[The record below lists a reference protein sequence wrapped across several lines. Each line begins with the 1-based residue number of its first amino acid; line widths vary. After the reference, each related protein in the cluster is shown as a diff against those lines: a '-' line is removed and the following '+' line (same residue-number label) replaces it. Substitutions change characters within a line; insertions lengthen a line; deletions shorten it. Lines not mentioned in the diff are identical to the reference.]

1 VRVTAS
7 ISPDFSCSG
16 HRPRGPAGNANPYI
30 FEGLKTMKLATL
42 AMTIALTAAPL
53 TAIAADM
60 DNMHDMSGM
69 KGMHDM
75 MGGSQS
81 ESSKA
86 FNDAMTKMHE
96 KMGMQM
102 TGDSD
107 VDFVKG
113 MIPHHEGAVDMA
125 KIELQYGKDPEL
137 HKLAEGIVK
146 AQESEIAFMKS
157 WLEKHGK

>member
-1 VRVTAS
+1 
-7 ISPDFSCSG
+7 
-16 HRPRGPAGNANPYI
+16 
-30 FEGLKTMKLATL
+30 MKLATL
-42 AMTIALTAAPL
+42 ALTLALSVPSLTANAG
-53 TAIAADM
+53 DM
-60 DNMHDMSGM
+60 NNMQDMQQMHDM
-69 KGMHDM
+69 KGMNDM

-86 FNDAMTKMHE
+86 FNDAMSKMHE
-96 KMGMQM
+96 KMSMHM
-102 TGDSD
+102 TGDAD

-113 MIPHHEGAVDMA
+113 MIPHHQGAVEMA

-157 WLEKHGK
+157 WLEKHEK

>member
-1 VRVTAS
+1 
-7 ISPDFSCSG
+7 
-16 HRPRGPAGNANPYI
+16 
-30 FEGLKTMKLATL
+30 MKLATL
-42 AMTIALTAAPL
+42 AMTIVLSAMPL
-53 TAIAADM
+53 ASHAGEM
-60 DNMHDMSGM
+60 NNMQNMHDMDNM

-75 MGGSQS
+75 MGGSQT

-86 FNDAMTKMHE
+86 FSDAMTKMHE
-96 KMGMQM
+96 KMSMQM
-102 TGDSD
+102 TGDAD

-137 HKLAEGIVK
+137 RKLAEGIVK

>member
-1 VRVTAS
+1 
-7 ISPDFSCSG
+7 
-16 HRPRGPAGNANPYI
+16 
-30 FEGLKTMKLATL
+30 MKLATL
-42 AMTIALTAAPL
+42 AMPIVLSAMPFASHAG
-53 TAIAADM
+53 DM
-60 DNMHDMSGM
+60 NNMPNMNNMQDMHDMGNM

-75 MGGSQS
+75 MGGSQT

-86 FNDAMTKMHE
+86 FSDAMTKMHE
-96 KMGMQM
+96 NMSMQM
-102 TGDSD
+102 TGDAD
-107 VDFVKG
+107 VDSVKG

-157 WLEKHGK
+157 WLEKHEK

>member
-1 VRVTAS
+1 LFSAVRATARAARQAMQT
-7 ISPDFSCSG
+7 
-16 HRPRGPAGNANPYI
+16 HT

-42 AMTIALTAAPL
+42 AMTLALSNLPLAAY
-53 TAIAADM
+53 AGDM
-60 DNMHDMSGM
+60 NNMQDMQHMHDMGSM
-69 KGMHDM
+69 KGMPGM
-75 MGGSQS
+75 MGGDHS

-86 FNDAMTKMHE
+86 FSDAMTKMHE
-96 KMGMQM
+96 KMSMQM
-102 TGDSD
+102 TGDAD

>member
-1 VRVTAS
+1 
-7 ISPDFSCSG
+7 
-16 HRPRGPAGNANPYI
+16 
-30 FEGLKTMKLATL
+30 MKLATL
-42 AMTIALTAAPL
+42 AMPIVLSAMPL
-53 TAIAADM
+53 ASHAGDM
-60 DNMHDMSGM
+60 NNMPNMNNMQDMHDMGNM

-75 MGGSQS
+75 MGGSQT

-86 FNDAMTKMHE
+86 FSDAMTKMHE
-96 KMGMQM
+96 KMSMQM
-102 TGDSD
+102 TGDAD

-157 WLEKHGK
+157 WLEKHEK

>member
-1 VRVTAS
+1 M
-7 ISPDFSCSG
+7 
-16 HRPRGPAGNANPYI
+16 NN
-30 FEGLKTMKLATL
+30 MQ
-42 AMTIALTAAPL
+42 
-53 TAIAADM
+53 DM
-60 DNMHDMSGM
+60 QRMHGM
-69 KGMHDM
+69 NGMQDM
-75 MGGSQS
+75 MGGAQS

-86 FNDAMTKMHE
+86 FGDAMTKMHG

-102 TGDSD
+102 TGDAD

-137 HKLAEGIVK
+137 HNLAEGIVK
-146 AQESEIAFMKS
+146 AQETEIAFMKS

>member
-1 VRVTAS
+1 
-7 ISPDFSCSG
+7 
-16 HRPRGPAGNANPYI
+16 
-30 FEGLKTMKLATL
+30 MKLATL
-42 AMTIALTAAPL
+42 AMPIVLSAMPL
-53 TAIAADM
+53 ASHAGDM
-60 DNMHDMSGM
+60 NNMPNMNNMQDMHDMGNM

-75 MGGSQS
+75 MGGSQT

-86 FNDAMTKMHE
+86 FSDAMTKMHE
-96 KMGMQM
+96 NMSMQM
-102 TGDSD
+102 TGDAD

-157 WLEKHGK
+157 WLEKHEK

>member
-1 VRVTAS
+1 
-7 ISPDFSCSG
+7 
-16 HRPRGPAGNANPYI
+16 
-30 FEGLKTMKLATL
+30 MKLAKL
-42 AMTIALTAAPL
+42 AIALALSALPLAAH
-53 TAIAADM
+53 ADDM
-60 DNMHDMSGM
+60 NNMPNMNNMQDIQHMHDMMGGM

-75 MGGSQS
+75 MGAQS
-81 ESSKA
+81 DSSKA
-86 FNDAMTKMHE
+86 FSDAMTKMHE
-96 KMGMQM
+96 KMSMQM
-102 TGDSD
+102 TGDAD

-137 HKLAEGIVK
+137 HKLAEDIVK